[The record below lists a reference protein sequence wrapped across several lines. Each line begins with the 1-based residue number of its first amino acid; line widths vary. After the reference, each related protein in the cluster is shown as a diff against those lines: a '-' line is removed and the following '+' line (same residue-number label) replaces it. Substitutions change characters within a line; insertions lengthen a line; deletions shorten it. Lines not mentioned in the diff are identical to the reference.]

1 MGISAAA
8 GVFLGL
14 TGAFATDE
22 AALPVRLAYWVGVCV
37 LGSIA
42 GTGATAAATRVQ
54 GLSARRW
61 MLGAAVFALLT
72 VILTP
77 IIWAVTQLVFGEGL
91 DLSRLPAF
99 AAPVAIVT
107 AAMTALSFTLNQAP
121 VMTRATSSETP
132 AAVTAGREPPQ
143 TQAPARFLDRLPLKL
158 RGATLLGVESEDH
171 YLRLHTS
178 RGQDL
183 ILMRLSDALTELD
196 GLEGAQTHRS
206 WWVARDGFD
215 GARRSDGRAL
225 LRLRNGVEAPVSRT
239 YARALR
245 QAGWF

>member
-1 MGISAAA
+1 MA

-14 TGAFATDE
+14 AGAFSTDE
-22 AALPVRLAYWVGVCV
+22 AALPLRLTYWVGVCL

-42 GTGATAAATRVQ
+42 GTAATAAATRVR

-61 MLGAAVFALLT
+61 LMGAAVFILLT
-72 VILTP
+72 AVLTP
-77 IIWAVTQLVFGEGL
+77 SIWAVTHFVFGASL
-91 DLSRLPAF
+91 DPSPLPGF
-99 AAPVAIVT
+99 LAPVAIVT
-107 AAMTALSFTLNQAP
+107 AAMTALSFALNQAP
-121 VMTRATSSETP
+121 VMTHAPSLEPTPSGAAEGEPPP
-132 AAVTAGREPPQ
+132 AA
-143 TQAPARFLDRLPLKL
+143 APARFLDRLPPKL
-158 RGATLLGVESEDH
+158 RGAALFAVESEDH

-183 ILMRLSDALTELD
+183 ILMRLSDALAELD

-215 GARRSDGRAL
+215 SARRSDGRAL
-225 LRLRNGVEAPVSRT
+225 LRLRNEVEAPVSRT